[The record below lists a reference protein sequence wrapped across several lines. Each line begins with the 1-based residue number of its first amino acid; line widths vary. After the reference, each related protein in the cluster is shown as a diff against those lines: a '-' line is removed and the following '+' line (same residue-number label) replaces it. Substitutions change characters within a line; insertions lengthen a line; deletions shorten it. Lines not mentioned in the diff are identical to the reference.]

1 MPSAIFLHQHLPI
14 WTSSLAWIAFALLSW
29 TANAIVIYSGMNQMP
44 AKVVKGIHLIVQICK
59 CILIDGWQWGATM
72 VFRWVCHGRASAIS
86 PQAEQQQQ
94 QGHPRCTSVSLFK
107 AHTIHLLLQYKS
119 SAIYLR
125 GPLSLYY
132 CHACPAF
139 STCCSISLRP
149 TALLQAR
156 CLKEFNTNQTYYL
169 LLH

>member
-59 CILIDGWQWGATM
+59 CIDWWTTMRSNDGFPVGLPRPILSNLTP
-72 VFRWVCHGRASAIS
+72 GRSSSSSRVTLVAL
-86 PQAEQQQQ
+86 Q
-94 QGHPRCTSVSLFK
+94 SLYSK
-107 AHTIHLLLQYKS
+107 HTQYICS
-119 SAIYLR
+119 SSIRAVQSICA
-125 GPLSLYY
+125 PSLSLYY

-156 CLKEFNTNQTYYL
+156 CLKQFNTNQTYYL